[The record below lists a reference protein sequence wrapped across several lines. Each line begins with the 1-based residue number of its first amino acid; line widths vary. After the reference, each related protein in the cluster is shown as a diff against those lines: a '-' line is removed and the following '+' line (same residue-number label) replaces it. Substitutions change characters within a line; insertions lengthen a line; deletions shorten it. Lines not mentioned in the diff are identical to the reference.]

1 MFVRQ
6 QESSL
11 LRRTSGLTR
20 GVVIRIS
27 LMRYSTDLKNVR
39 GIMHHNPL
47 SAYGRKESRPRTER
61 PSERR
66 AFCTIREREA
76 KLSGRARTTFGDQ
89 IWSLTRHDSCEV
101 RCEVCGFVCGI
112 AAYEGA
118 VEKGQRHNDTRERAR
133 VDARAPN
140 PARHLKDTYVPSVL
154 GAWGDQFSCNHLLHF
169 VSPSRRHFEL
179 VSADDGPFERR
190 C

>member
-1 MFVRQ
+1 MC
-6 QESSL
+6 SSGSKNP
-11 LRRTSGLTR
+11 RFFIGPAHR

-39 GIMHHNPL
+39 GILHHNPL

-89 IWSLTRHDSCEV
+89 IWSLTRHARRHDS
-101 RCEVCGFVCGI
+101 CEVCGFVCGI

-118 VEKGQRHNDTRERAR
+118 VEKGQLITTHAN
-133 VDARAPN
+133 ARAHRTRP
-140 PARHLKDTYVPSVL
+140 DT
-154 GAWGDQFSCNHLLHF
+154 
-169 VSPSRRHFEL
+169 
-179 VSADDGPFERR
+179 
-190 C
+190 

>member
-11 LRRTSGLTR
+11 LRPLSAPLTA

-27 LMRYSTDLKNVR
+27 LMRYSTDLKNVQ
-39 GIMHHNPL
+39 GILHHTPL

-76 KLSGRARTTFGDQ
+76 KLSGRARSPLTFIGDQ

-118 VEKGQRHNDTRERAR
+118 VEKGQLITTHAN
-133 VDARAPN
+133 ARAHRTRP
-140 PARHLKDTYVPSVL
+140 DT
-154 GAWGDQFSCNHLLHF
+154 
-169 VSPSRRHFEL
+169 
-179 VSADDGPFERR
+179 
-190 C
+190 

>member
-1 MFVRQ
+1 MC
-6 QESSL
+6 SSGSKNPRFFG
-11 LRRTSGLTR
+11 RRSAAPTR

-27 LMRYSTDLKNVR
+27 LMRYTTAQKRPGNQAPQPSESLR
-39 GIMHHNPL
+39 SQL
-47 SAYGRKESRPRTER
+47 GRKESRPRTE
-61 PSERR
+61 P
-66 AFCTIREREA
+66 AAIREAGLLYHHRRKRGQ
-76 KLSGRARTTFGDQ
+76 KLSGRARTTF
-89 IWSLTRHDSCEV
+89 
-101 RCEVCGFVCGI
+101 
-112 AAYEGA
+112 
-118 VEKGQRHNDTRERAR
+118 DTRER
-133 VDARAPN
+133 ARAPN

>member
-1 MFVRQ
+1 MC
-6 QESSL
+6 SSGSKNP
-11 LRRTSGLTR
+11 RTSAASAPHTA

-39 GIMHHNPL
+39 GIKHHNPL

-101 RCEVCGFVCGI
+101 CGFVCGI

-118 VEKGQRHNDTRERAR
+118 VEKGQLITTHAN
-133 VDARAPN
+133 ARAHRTRP
-140 PARHLKDTYVPSVL
+140 DT
-154 GAWGDQFSCNHLLHF
+154 
-169 VSPSRRHFEL
+169 
-179 VSADDGPFERR
+179 
-190 C
+190 